1 MTERGIGLLAAAG
14 GLWIAARSLGIP
26 ELQMAAVACLAL
38 VGLAWLFTRVASAN
52 LEVDRTLRPGRLFFD
67 AEGIVELQLT
77 NTGRLPTAT
86 MEVRDAAPAVLVDRS
101 SALLPPMLPG
111 VRGRTTVTYR
121 VRGGQ
126 RGRFE
131 LGPLEVRLRDPFGL
145 VARRRTLPGT
155 SDLVVYPPVWQLPE
169 GVPLGG
175 TTTTGG
181 EGRARPLPAG
191 EELANVREYVRGDDL
206 RAVHW
211 PSTAHRGKLMVRQ
224 AEAPQDPRA
233 VVLVDVRGDR
243 HEGSGPAASF
253 ETAMAVAASV
263 TYHLAARGRQVV
275 VVDRPVRA
283 APRSLPWE
291 EWLDRL
297 AAAQP
302 TAVDLPG
309 LLSQLARGTAGE
321 GALIGVLT
329 VPDPAELRAL
339 VRAGRGFSTK
349 LCVLVDAA
357 SHAGRGRRSAGA
369 NATVAALRA
378 AGWRV
383 TLVAAGDRI
392 DVRWSELLLHRRP
405 AVAIPS

>member
-52 LEVDRTLRPGRLFFD
+52 LEVDRTVRPGRLFFD

-86 MEVRDAAPAVLVDRS
+86 MEVRDAAPAVLADRS

-121 VRGGQ
+121 SAVGSAAGSSSARSRSASATRSGSWPAGG
-126 RGRFE
+126 RCPAPATSWSTRPSGSS
-131 LGPLEVRLRDPFGL
+131 
-145 VARRRTLPGT
+145 PG
-155 SDLVVYPPVWQLPE
+155 

-233 VVLVDVRGDR
+233 VVLVDVREDR

-253 ETAMAVAASV
+253 ETAMAVAASA
-263 TYHLAARGRQVV
+263 TYHLASRGRQVV

-302 TAVDLPG
+302 TRVDLPG

-349 LCVLVDAA
+349 LCVLVDAP
-357 SHAGRGRRSAGA
+357 SHAGRGRRSPGA

-405 AVAIPS
+405 TVAVPS

>member
-405 AVAIPS
+405 AVAVPS

>member
-52 LEVDRTLRPGRLFFD
+52 LEVDRTVRPGRLFFD

-86 MEVRDAAPAVLVDRS
+86 MEVRDAAPAVLADRS

-111 VRGRTTVTYR
+111 LRGRTTVTYR
-121 VRGGQ
+121 IRGGQ

-155 SDLVVYPPVWQLPE
+155 SDLVVYPPVWQLPG

-181 EGRARPLPAG
+181 EGRARPLPSG

-206 RAVHW
+206 RTVHW

-233 VVLVDVRGDR
+233 VVLVDVREDR

-253 ETAMAVAASV
+253 ETAMAVAASA
-263 TYHLAARGRQVV
+263 TYHLASRGRQVV

-291 EWLDRL
+291 EWLDRF
-297 AAAQP
+297 ADATP
-302 TAVDLPG
+302 TRVDLPG

-329 VPDPAELRAL
+329 VPEPAELRAL

-349 LCVLVDAA
+349 LCVLVDAT
-357 SHAGRGRRSAGA
+357 SHAGRGRRSPGA

-383 TLVAAGDRI
+383 TLVAAGDRV

-405 AVAIPS
+405 TVAVPS